1 MWPLL
6 ERTVRYIRAAY
17 VDFRLFLTGKADPE
31 LPPLRLRDVG
41 TGDFRAMGE
50 HLLELTT
57 TRGAVGAGS
66 RVLDI
71 GCGVGRLALP
81 LTRVIDSGRYAGFD
95 VSAPSIRWCRRNI
108 TPRHPNFSFRHIAL
122 RNSDYSFAGGSAA
135 ETVFPYPDAAFDCVV
150 AFSVFTHLSFD
161 ETINY
166 LAQSHRVLA
175 PHGRLVA
182 TFFLLNE
189 KSETAQR
196 TVPGVQQFPYDRGPV
211 RIASESNPAL
221 AVAMREDAL
230 RDLLRRAGFS
240 DVVIEPGAWYGI
252 QGTPTFQDLVV
263 CTKSDRTNDER

>member
-6 ERTVRYIRAAY
+6 ERTVRYSRAAY
-17 VDFRLFLTGKADPE
+17 IDLRLFLTGKADPE

-57 TRGAVGAGS
+57 GRGAVGPES

-81 LTRVIDSGRYAGFD
+81 LTRLITTGQYAGFD
-95 VSAPSIRWCRRNI
+95 VSAPAIRWCRRNI
-108 TPRHPNFSFRHIAL
+108 TRRHPNFAFRHIAL
-122 RNSDYSFAGGSAA
+122 RNSDYSFTGRSAA
-135 ETVFPYPDAAFDCVV
+135 QFVFPYPDASFDCVV
-150 AFSVFTHLSFD
+150 AFSVFTHLAFD
-161 ETINY
+161 EMANY
-166 LAQSHRVLA
+166 VAQSHRVLA
-175 PHGRLVA
+175 PGGRLVA

-196 TVPGVQQFPYDRGPV
+196 TVPGVQQFPHDRGPV

-221 AVAMREDAL
+221 AVAIREHAL
-230 RDLLRRAGFS
+230 RELLQRAGFS
-240 DVVIEPGAWYGI
+240 KVVIEPGAWYGT
-252 QGTPTFQDLVV
+252 QGTPTFQDLVLCV
-263 CTKSDRTNDER
+263 R